1 MGKRWGVI
9 LVVMLWAVPGGA
21 TTPISPSFLGM
32 YRKTMEIERDLTAYT
47 TQYQVDLRLARAV
60 VIQESGG
67 NASLVSVAGAEG
79 YFQVMPETFKT
90 LGVDSN
96 IEAGI
101 KYLAQM
107 QRQFGREDYAVAAYN
122 AGPGTVSKDRPL
134 RLETLQYVIGVG
146 SYKSVLQL
154 HEAEIRRQAQ
164 KLNLYSVQEEDSWDT
179 VAQATKIPVPLLQ
192 LYNPF
197 LAPWPLQSGA
207 LVVYPPTI
215 PRDVLEYKGKT
226 LYYTSRLGDSYLH
239 LAFVFGIDLEAF
251 RRDNGLWRLQ
261 QLPIGQRLHMRVA
274 ADSAFLQLRPLLTAK
289 AQRSRTGKGKR
300 GRQSPVGAEAVST
313 DPSRTHRV
321 RRGETLVQIAR
332 RYQTTVETLMD
343 LNEIQNPRVQA
354 GVVLVLPTP
363 PSAT

>member
-1 MGKRWGVI
+1 
-9 LVVMLWAVPGGA
+9 
-21 TTPISPSFLGM
+21 
-32 YRKTMEIERDLTAYT
+32 
-47 TQYQVDLRLARAV
+47 
-60 VIQESGG
+60 
-67 NASLVSVAGAEG
+67 
-79 YFQVMPETFKT
+79 
-90 LGVDSN
+90 
-96 IEAGI
+96 
-101 KYLAQM
+101 
-107 QRQFGREDYAVAAYN
+107 
-122 AGPGTVSKDRPL
+122 
-134 RLETLQYVIGVG
+134 
-146 SYKSVLQL
+146 VLQL
-154 HEAEIRRQAQ
+154 HESEIRRQAQ

-289 AQRSRTGKGKR
+289 TRRTHTSKGKR
-300 GRQSPVGAEAVST
+300 GRQSPVSAEAASA

-321 RRGETLVQIAR
+321 RRGETLTQIAR
-332 RYQTTVETLMD
+332 RYQTTVETLVELND
-343 LNEIQNPRVQA
+343 LQDPRVQA
-354 GVVLVLPTP
+354 GIVLTLPVS